1 MNQFFQELRT
11 GFEIGK
17 LPKML
22 LKVHS
27 VAYRFLIIL
36 LLTALK
42 EGSVVTDFVA
52 NWF

>member
-22 LKVHS
+22 LKVEI
-27 VAYRFLIIL
+27 LIFAELEKCTIFFSRSEQYIF
-36 LLTALK
+36 AC
-42 EGSVVTDFVA
+42 
-52 NWF
+52 